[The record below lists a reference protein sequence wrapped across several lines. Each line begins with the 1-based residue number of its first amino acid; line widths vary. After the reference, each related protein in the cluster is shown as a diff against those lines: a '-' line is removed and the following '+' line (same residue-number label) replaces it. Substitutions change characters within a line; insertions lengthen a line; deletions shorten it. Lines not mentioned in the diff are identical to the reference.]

1 MSQKYHIQSEDTK
14 YYIISHNEK
23 EGEIIITLD
32 GKVSVPEY
40 SVRVQSSHFLGVFP
54 GTLTLL

>member
-40 SVRVQSSHFLGVFP
+40 SVRIDLPIF
-54 GTLTLL
+54 